1 MPYFVYRVISDS
13 EVELREQ
20 FEDYKQAKSLVR
32 ELREQNPRAGVDA
45 FRLVFAESPNQ
56 ARLLLTTKRQPS
68 PAEEWEV

>member
-20 FEDYKQAKSLVR
+20 FEDYKQAKALTR
-32 ELREQNPRAGVDA
+32 ELREQHPEAGIDG
-45 FRLVFAESPNQ
+45 FRLVFAESANQ

-68 PAEEWEV
+68 PTEEWEV